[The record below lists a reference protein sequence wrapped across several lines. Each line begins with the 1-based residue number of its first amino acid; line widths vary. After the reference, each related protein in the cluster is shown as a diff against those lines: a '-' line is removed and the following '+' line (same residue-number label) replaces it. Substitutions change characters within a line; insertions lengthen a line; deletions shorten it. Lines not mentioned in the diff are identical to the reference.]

1 MIKKSLREFP
11 AVRADFAGAELYY
24 ARIIN
29 PHKSN
34 KNNWEET
41 YGSHRFIGRSG
52 LRLGIRNLLLTA
64 LSTRELVAD
73 RLLGFGHHSGPH
85 VLLHELLVSLSP
97 LRGRHLAALHVGEAF
112 GSDLA
117 RDDTVTEV
125 IVLALEVEEED
136 LHAALVG
143 CVGLLVVCE
152 SDGFDG
158 LC

>member
-1 MIKKSLREFP
+1 MPVSLTRT
-11 AVRADFAGAELYY
+11 
-24 ARIIN
+24 N
-29 PHKSN
+29 PT
-34 KNNWEET
+34 KNNWEEET
-41 YGSHRFIGRSG
+41 YGSHRFIRRSG

-73 RLLGFGHHSGPH
+73 RLLGFGHHSSPH

-97 LRGRHLAALHVGEAF
+97 LRGRHLAALHGGEAC

-117 RDDTVTEV
+117 GDDTVTEV

-152 SDGFDG
+152 SDGLDG